1 MDFMRR
7 RFVLLS
13 GASFLAALG
22 MGCAPDLYSE
32 DDLPLYEE
40 RPVYGTFDA
49 PFNVAWDA
57 SLQAMEQKFQQVEV
71 AERTKGLIV
80 TEWILGTSDYI
91 FSNYGGTR
99 IPVKVKYKV
108 QCRLTSSGNKTTIR
122 VTTSEKVLKDV
133 ISGNLEFNG
142 RIYEWV
148 DVPSSTAK
156 EIEVIER
163 IQQALQRKRSARG

>member
-1 MDFMRR
+1 MRR
-7 RFVLLS
+7 LTRSAPVVLV
-13 GASFLAALG
+13 LAAFALG
-22 MGCAPDLYSE
+22 GCAPDLFPE

-49 PFNVAWDA
+49 PFNVVWDA
-57 SLQAMEQKFQQVEV
+57 SLKSMEDKFQQVEV

-80 TEWILGTSDYI
+80 TEWIQESSDYI

-108 QCRLTSSGNKTTIR
+108 QCRLTSSGNRTVVR
-122 VTTSEKVLKDV
+122 VTKTEKVLKDV

-142 RIYEWV
+142 RIYEWI

-156 EIEVIER
+156 EIEVVER
-163 IQQALQRKRSARG
+163 IQQALQRRRTARR

>member
-1 MDFMRR
+1 MRR
-7 RFVLLS
+7 F
-13 GASFLAALG
+13 ATCAALLVVTG
-22 MGCAPDLYSE
+22 LLAGCAPELFPE
-32 DDLPLYEE
+32 DDLPIYEE
-40 RPVYGTFDA
+40 RPVYGTFDV

-57 SLQAMEQKFQQVEV
+57 SLQAMETKFQQVEV

-80 TEWILGTSDYI
+80 TEWILDSSDYV
-91 FSNYGGTR
+91 FNNYGGTR

-108 QCRLTSSGNKTTIR
+108 QVRLTSSGSRTNIR
-122 VTTSEKVLKDV
+122 VTKNEKVLKDV

-142 RIYEWV
+142 RIYEWI

-163 IQQALQRKRSARG
+163 IQQALTRKRSAKG

>member
-1 MDFMRR
+1 MLR
-7 RFVLLS
+7 RF
-13 GASFLAALG
+13 AALAVLFVAQLLA
-22 MGCAPDLYSE
+22 GCAPELYPE

-40 RPVYGTFDA
+40 RPVFGTFDA

-57 SLQAMEQKFQQVEV
+57 SVQAMEQKFQQIE
-71 AERTKGLIV
+71 ASERSKGLII
-80 TEWILGTSDYI
+80 TEWILGQSDYV
-91 FSNYGGTR
+91 FANYGGTR

-108 QCRLTSSGNKTTIR
+108 QVRLTSSGNRTTIR

-133 ISGNLEFNG
+133 ISANLEFNG
-142 RIYEWV
+142 RIYEWI
-148 DVPSSTAK
+148 DIPSSTAK

>member
-1 MDFMRR
+1 MRR
-7 RFVLLS
+7 AAPVLLV
-13 GASFLAALG
+13 LAGILLG
-22 MGCAPDLYSE
+22 GCAPELFPE
-32 DDLPLYEE
+32 DDLPFYEE

-57 SLQAMEQKFQQVEV
+57 ALAAMEAKFQQVEV
-71 AERTKGLIV
+71 QERTKGLIV
-80 TEWILGTSDYI
+80 TEWIVSDSSDYI

-108 QCRLTSSGNKTTIR
+108 QVRITASGNRTTIR
-122 VTTSEKVLKDV
+122 VTKNEKVLKDV
-133 ISGNLEFNG
+133 ISGNLEFSG
-142 RIYEWV
+142 RIYEWL

-163 IQQALQRKRSARG
+163 IQQALARKRSARG

>member
-1 MDFMRR
+1 MRL
-7 RFVLLS
+7 VSSLALLS
-13 GASFLAALG
+13 LSGLALLLGA
-22 MGCAPDLYSE
+22 CAPNLYAE

-40 RPVYGTFDA
+40 RPVYGYFDA

-57 SLQAMEQKFQQVEV
+57 TLAAMEQKFQQVEI
-71 AERTKGLIV
+71 AERSRGLIV
-80 TEWILGTSDYI
+80 TEWILGSSDYV
-91 FSNYGGTR
+91 FSNFGGTR

-108 QCRLTSSGNKTTIR
+108 QARLTSSGNKTTIR

-133 ISGNLEFNG
+133 ISANLEFNG
-142 RIYEWV
+142 RIYEWI

-163 IQQALQRKRSARG
+163 IQQGLAHKRSAKG